1 MNSEAMQAQGTP
13 IPLSQV
19 SIAINEK
26 KEEKNEKKESKRVK
40 EEKRETKRKK
50 MKTNTHSRVFKR
62 RPLHFTAARRHFVS
76 IKRK

>member
-1 MNSEAMQAQGTP
+1 MNTEAMQAQGTP

-40 EEKRETKRKK
+40 KNKK
-50 MKTNTHSRVFKR
+50 GKQKKK
-62 RPLHFTAARRHFVS
+62 
-76 IKRK
+76 IED